1 MLNVQSSSRLPPPQ
15 TNGECL
21 WPFNKRSG
29 VALSR
34 YIVHTLPLSTCRG
47 IYCPCISHMS
57 INRVHVCILNIVVPA
72 LPAIQVA
79 NQTHGVVLSPYR
91 GEYCLHTGV
100 NIVAIQGWILS
111 PHPLLSSVTPEVQ
124 QWQEPRHAE
133 PEPPGGAG
141 RGHGR
146 GRGDQRRSRWRPGP
160 ASPPPPAPATARHQ
174 QEQVRPQDAAGPVT
188 RKCFT
193 FHSKIFDANTKNIF
207 CHSFVTS
214 F

>member
-47 IYCPCISHMS
+47 IYCPCIGHMS

-100 NIVAIQGWILS
+100 NIVA
-111 PHPLLSSVTPEVQ
+111 TPPAQFSDTRGPTVAGAAPCRARA
-124 QWQEPRHAE
+124 PR
-133 PEPPGGAG
+133 
-141 RGHGR
+141 R
-146 GRGDQRRSRWRPGP
+146 GRARPRPRSL
-160 ASPPPPAPATARHQ
+160 
-174 QEQVRPQDAAGPVT
+174 
-188 RKCFT
+188 
-193 FHSKIFDANTKNIF
+193 
-207 CHSFVTS
+207 
-214 F
+214 

>member
-1 MLNVQSSSRLPPPQ
+1 M
-15 TNGECL
+15 
-21 WPFNKRSG
+21 
-29 VALSR
+29 
-34 YIVHTLPLSTCRG
+34 
-47 IYCPCISHMS
+47 
-57 INRVHVCILNIVVPA
+57 
-72 LPAIQVA
+72 
-79 NQTHGVVLSPYR
+79 
-91 GEYCLHTGV
+91 
-100 NIVAIQGWILS
+100 S

-193 FHSKIFDANTKNIF
+193 LFHSKIFDAKTKNIF
-207 CHSFVTS
+207 CHSISPFVCHFLLTCNKNLQICLKVAT
-214 F
+214 FLGLFVRQAGFPLYRV